1 MARLHFGADF
11 QKSGVILSLKA
22 ALKLLRCE
30 IHNDIVLFS
39 DDDIAV
45 SIRKNSYSDRTIQ
58 KGTPLCD
65 FIS

>member
-1 MARLHFGADF
+1 LDF
-11 QKSGVILSLKA
+11 RKGVVILSLKT
-22 ALKLLRCE
+22 ALKLLRYE
-30 IHNDIVLFS
+30 IYNEIVLFS

-65 FIS
+65 LIYLE